1 MARENS
7 ILLNLLDR
15 QCDVFRIASDP
26 LRFGLTLK
34 RISQESG
41 IPYST
46 LKTYCEGKAE
56 MPLSA
61 LYKLIGVI
69 PDELLSVLLP
79 DGRVIVA
86 VPEEI
91 DHDEIAPAMREYLR
105 VKDEA
110 HHPESEAGRDIGPKE
125 DATLRSK
132 LTVVSG
138 GKAAA

>member
-1 MARENS
+1 M
-7 ILLNLLDR
+7 NLLDR

-91 DHDEIAPAMREYLR
+91 DHDEIAPAIRDYLKT
-105 VKDEA
+105 KDEF
-110 HHPESEAGRDIGPKE
+110 HHPDSEAGREIGPNE
-125 DATLRSK
+125 DNVLRVK
-132 LTVVSG
+132 FMKV
-138 GKAAA
+138 KAA